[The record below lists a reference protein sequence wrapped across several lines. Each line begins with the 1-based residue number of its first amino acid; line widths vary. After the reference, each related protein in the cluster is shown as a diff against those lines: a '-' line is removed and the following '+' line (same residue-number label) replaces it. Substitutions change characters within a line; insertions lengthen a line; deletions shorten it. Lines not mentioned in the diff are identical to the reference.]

1 MGESGEREVEV
12 EMPCI
17 IDYMITVTVKPDG

>member
-1 MGESGEREVEV
+1 MGESGEWEVEV

-17 IDYMITVTVKPDG
+17 IDYMITVKPDG